1 VTKTKASDIFNTG
14 DPHLGGG
21 YQIGYGEENTPV
33 ILSSPMT
40 QADDRAPCAPPAPA
54 RSRVASSKPEVSRA
68 NYIPHTQW
76 RHGVPSARRVLG
88 SRVHSVYKNAT
99 LLKYASWRLK

>member
-1 VTKTKASDIFNTG
+1 MTKTKASDIFNTG

-21 YQIGYGEENTPV
+21 YQIGYGEENPPV

-54 RSRVASSKPEVSRA
+54 RSRVASSKPEVPRA
-68 NYIPHTQW
+68 NYILYLILNRVMVSLLLGEFW
-76 RHGVPSARRVLG
+76 AAGSIPSTKMQHYSSMHLG
-88 SRVHSVYKNAT
+88 D
-99 LLKYASWRLK
+99 